1 MRRLRLFGMTLVA
14 AVAGCSLQ
22 LMRGGASSEYDS
34 ATDIAGAPPPI
45 VQVRDFPRS
54 SVVSIVA
61 WDASDPFFGLRT
73 SVSRKGVLVG
83 GRQFGDHRL
92 YMTPFYAHD
101 MGGFKYAAVTSGKQL
116 LSAGSQRDPY
126 SCFYGNDCSPRMTV
140 GVAVPDS
147 LLRANRDSLVVTFFP
162 ASLEP
167 WKIAVRRE
175 LVTAYLQKVD
185 SLVAEMR
192 NNRKL

>member
-1 MRRLRLFGMTLVA
+1 MKSLRPFGMTLVA

-22 LMRGGASSEYDS
+22 LMRGRASADYDS

-45 VQVRDFPRS
+45 VQVRDFWRS

-61 WDASDPFFGLRT
+61 WDASDAAFGLRT

-92 YMTPFYAHD
+92 YMTPYYAQD
-101 MGGFKYAAVTSGKQL
+101 MGGFKYASVTPGKLL
-116 LSAGSQRDPY
+116 LSAGSQRDSY

-140 GVAVPDS
+140 GIAVPDS
-147 LLRANRDSLVVTFFP
+147 LLRAHRDSLVVTFFP
-162 ASLEP
+162 ARLEP
-167 WKIAVRRE
+167 WKIALRPE
-175 LVTAYLQKVD
+175 LVAAYLQKVD
-185 SLVAEMR
+185 SVVAEMKKTER
-192 NNRKL
+192 M